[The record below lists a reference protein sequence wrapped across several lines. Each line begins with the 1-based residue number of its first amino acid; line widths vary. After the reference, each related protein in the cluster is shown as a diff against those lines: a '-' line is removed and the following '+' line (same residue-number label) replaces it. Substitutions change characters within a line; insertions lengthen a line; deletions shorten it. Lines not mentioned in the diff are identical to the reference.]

1 MHWRTPFPPKRPSL
15 LAEMIA
21 LFRGG
26 LSPEKVMAPELADEI
41 PPADDVA
48 SKTRDAAVPLRSRGA
63 SYGRL
68 TP

>member
-1 MHWRTPFPPKRPSL
+1 MHWRTPFPPKRPSV
-15 LAEMIA
+15 LAELIA

-26 LSPEKVMAPELADEI
+26 LSPEKVMAPELADEL
-41 PPADDVA
+41 PPAPEVVHEQ
-48 SKTRDAAVPLRSRGA
+48 RDAPVPIRTRGA